1 MILLLYGVCKNYD
14 TLHGV
19 RGGIVILLLWCL
31 YDTLVAEVGL

>member
-1 MILLLYGVCKNYD
+1 MILLLWYMYD